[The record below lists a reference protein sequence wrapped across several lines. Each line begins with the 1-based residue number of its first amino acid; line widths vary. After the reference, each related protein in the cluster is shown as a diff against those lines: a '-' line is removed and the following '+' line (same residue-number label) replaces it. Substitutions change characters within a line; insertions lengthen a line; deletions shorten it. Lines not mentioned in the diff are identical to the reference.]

1 MLGAALLVV
10 LLAGLNALRGAG
22 HQWLRFVIA
31 WFSGAAAHAYGAGA
45 LVACVQALGVW
56 VFLIQ
61 PWGRWY
67 TINHVSRG
75 DLGPPSEYEA
85 VVEKLGGGQDA
96 ICWAI
101 SAALFSLPLV
111 ILVSPLWA
119 LLCVAVPAVYAA
131 AWKLSVDGPSFWGPI
146 RYGEAATG
154 AVLALLSVV
163 SYAAAPSATLAF
175 LGLK

>member
-22 HQWLRFVIA
+22 NQWLRFVIA
-31 WFSGAAAHAYGAGA
+31 GVSGASAYAYGAST
-45 LVACVQALGVW
+45 LIACIQALGVW

-67 TINHVSRG
+67 TINHVSRS
-75 DLGPPSEYEA
+75 DLGPPSLYET
-85 VVEKLGGGQDA
+85 VVEEFGGGQDA
-96 ICWAI
+96 VCWAI

-119 LLCVAVPAVYAA
+119 LLCVAVPAAYAA
-131 AWKLSVDGPSFWGPI
+131 AWKLSVNGTFWGPI

>member
-22 HQWLRFVIA
+22 NQWLRFVIA
-31 WFSGAAAHAYGAGA
+31 GVSGAAAYAYGASA
-45 LVACVQALGVW
+45 LVACIQALGVW

-67 TINHVSRG
+67 TLNHVSRS
-75 DLGPPSEYEA
+75 DLGPPSPYEV
-85 VVEKLGGGQDA
+85 VVEEFGGSQDA
-96 ICWAI
+96 VCWAI

-131 AWKLSVDGPSFWGPI
+131 AWKLSVGGRFWGPI

-175 LGLK
+175 LGFK